1 MKDQRHP
8 ITGIMNSIAGGIVIV
23 PMLVVSVINTFAPG
37 ILRPGGFTTAFF
49 SPDSTQFIIAVLLFI
64 AGTQLDIREMGPAL
78 KRGGLLSLTRILIG
92 VAAEVLVLAIAGP
105 KGFLGISA
113 LALVIGLLSCNPGV
127 YMAVCQEHGDRHDIP
142 GFGIMNLVPVPA
154 IPVIMFGFA
163 AGAGIDYMSL
173 VTTFVPFLL
182 GMLFGNIDPSFTAMA
197 SGATPVFLFF
207 MGVTCG
213 TTMNWFTLFSQLGG
227 GILLAVIYF
236 VVSLPVTLF
245 VDRVILKRPGYA
257 GAAMSSMS
265 PVSIIMPAA
274 VAEAVP
280 AYAPYAETAAA
291 QIALAVAVTSILT
304 PFVCQWVLKKW
315 GDASSR
321 TKTA

>member
-1 MKDQRHP
+1 MKEQRHP
-8 ITGIMNSIAGGIVIV
+8 ITGVMNSIAGGIVIV
-23 PMLVVSVINTFAPG
+23 PMLVVSVLNTFCPG
-37 ILRPGGFTTAFF
+37 VLRLGGFSTAFF

-78 KRGGLLSLTRILIG
+78 KRGGVLSLTRLLIG
-92 VAAEVLVLAIAGP
+92 ILAEVLVLAIAGP

-127 YMAVCQEHGDRHDIP
+127 YMAVCQEHGDRYDIP

-173 VTTFVPFLL
+173 VTTIIPFLL
-182 GMLFGNIDPSFTAMA
+182 GMVFGNIDPSFTGMV

-207 MGVTCG
+207 MGITCG
-213 TTMNWFTLFSQLGG
+213 STMNWSTLFSQLGG
-227 GILLAVIYF
+227 GVLLAVIYF
-236 VVSLPVTLF
+236 VISLPITIF

-257 GAAMSSMS
+257 GASMSSLT

-280 AYAPYAETAAA
+280 SYAPYAETAAA
-291 QIALAVAVTSILT
+291 QIALAVAITAVLT
-304 PFVCQWVLKKW
+304 PFICQWVLKKW
-315 GDASSR
+315 GGA
-321 TKTA
+321 K